1 MALVLDATVGG
12 SSANSYCTRA
22 EGDTYHEAH
31 LYATA
36 WTGATSGNKDAA
48 LVWATRML
56 DEQIEWAG
64 EKTTVEQ
71 ALRWPRGGA
80 YDRDGIEIDSEIIP
94 TFLKHATAELAR
106 YLLSSDRQ
114 ATLDS
119 SAGGV
124 ESVKAGSVEVKF
136 DKLDRIAVLP
146 DSVMAM
152 IRSVV
157 NDVIGGSNTVKL
169 VRV

>member
-80 YDRDGIEIDSEIIP
+80 YDRDGIEIDSDIIP
-94 TFLKHATAELAR
+94 AFLKNATAELAR
-106 YLLSSDRQ
+106 YLLSSDRPS
-114 ATLDS
+114 ALDS
-119 SAGGV
+119 AMSGI
-124 ESVKAGSVEVKF
+124 ESVEVGSVKVKF
-136 DKLDRIAVLP
+136 DKMDRISTLP

-152 IRSVV
+152 IHFVV
-157 NDVIGGSNTVKL
+157 DDTIDDNTVRI
-169 VRV
+169 VRA